1 MVKHLL
7 AGVAAVGL
15 MTGVA
20 LAQGSPGKD
29 SSTTT
34 ETSGPG
40 GSTTSTTKQGTD
52 WKGNSVT
59 KQDTYKEG
67 ASGSSETH
75 SKSETDPVSGNTT
88 TSKTTTKKE

>member
-7 AGVAAVGL
+7 VGVAAIGL

-20 LAQGSPGKD
+20 LAQGN
-29 SSTTT
+29 SSTTA

-40 GSTTSTTKQGTD
+40 GSTTTTTKQGTD

-59 KQDTYKEG
+59 KQDAYKEG
-67 ASGSSETH
+67 APGSSETH
-75 SKSETDPVSGNTT
+75 SKSSTDPVSGSTT
-88 TSKTTTKKE
+88 TSKTTTTKE